1 MTDASLPA
9 SRFSEGDFRVGDVL
23 SRAWAVFSGNF
34 LKFSV
39 VTGIAA
45 LPSLLIG
52 ELSFADE
59 DHRYLDTGLSIFAA
73 VLTVVLTVLSQAIVF
88 YGAFQDM
95 RRRPVSLSEG
105 LKIGWGRVFPLLGL
119 AVVVGLAVMALLGAS
134 FFFVAPGLILAGFII
149 LAVMLLLMWSMGM
162 PVCVVERLGPIRSLG
177 RSRALTK
184 GHRWKILGLLLLTLI
199 IGAIVGAVLAAILAL
214 GPAGSFGAAATQT
227 ISLIW
232 NAIWTAYF
240 AIVIVVTYHDL
251 RVAKEGVDT
260 EQIAAVFE

>member
-9 SRFSEGDFRVGDVL
+9 GRFSEGDLRVGDVL

-52 ELSFADE
+52 ELSLADA
-59 DHRYLDTGLSIFAA
+59 DIGLSFFAA
-73 VLTVVLTVLSQAIVF
+73 FLTVVLTMLSQAIVF

-95 RRRPVSLSEG
+95 RRRPFSLAEG
-105 LKIGWGRVFPLLGL
+105 LRVGLGRVFPLVGL
-119 AVVVGLAVMALLGAS
+119 AVVVGLAVIALLGAS
-134 FFFVAPGLILAGFII
+134 FFFVAPVLIFAGFIVSV
-149 LAVMLLLMWSMGM
+149 VMLLMMWSMGM
-162 PVCVVERLGPIRSLG
+162 PACVVERLGPFRSLA

-184 GHRWKILGLLLLTLI
+184 GRRWRILGLLLLTLI
-199 IGAIVGAVLAAILAL
+199 IGRIVSAVLDAILGL
-214 GPAGSFGAAATQT
+214 GPAGSIGAAATQT
-227 ISLIW
+227 ISLVW
-232 NAIWTAYF
+232 DAIWTAFF

-251 RVAKEGVDT
+251 RVAREGVDT